1 MNKKFKSNIAFI
13 LIMHCFTIV
22 QVFAQTAKP
31 LPADKYDSREKHLKN
46 IRQLTFTGE
55 NAEAY
60 LSFDDKMLSFQ
71 SREQGANCDQIYTMT
86 IDGEHKKLISSGKG
100 RTTCSYYLPNGNI
113 LYATTALND
122 DICPTPPDP
131 SKGYVWPLYP
141 TYDIVIADSSN
152 GKILKKLTSEPNY
165 DAEATISPKGD
176 RIVFTSLRSGDIE
189 LYSCDL
195 EGNDIIQLTDEPGYD
210 GGAFYSLD
218 GTKIVYRA
226 SRPKGVDLDSYINL
240 LKENLIRPK
249 QLEIY
254 VMDADGSNKHQIT
267 QNGKANFAPFFHP
280 DGKRVIFASNM
291 DDPKGRNFDMF
302 MVNIDGTSLE
312 RITYFE
318 EFDGFPMFTRDGK
331 KLIFCSNRN
340 NSHSGDTNVF
350 VADWE
355 D

>member
-1 MNKKFKSNIAFI
+1 MKIKCNSLAFVI
-13 LIMHCFTIV
+13 INFSITVSL
-22 QVFAQTAKP
+22 FAQTAKP
-31 LPADKYDSREKHLKN
+31 LPDDKYDSRETHLKN
-46 IRQLTFTGE
+46 IRQITFSGE

-60 LSFDDKMLSFQ
+60 LSIDDKMLTFQ
-71 SREQGANCDQIYTMT
+71 SRQQGNNCDQIYSMT
-86 IDGEHKKLISSGKG
+86 IEGEHKKLISSGTG

-113 LYATTALND
+113 LYATTALSDEN
-122 DICPTPPDP
+122 CPTPPDP

-152 GKILKKLTSEPNY
+152 GKILKRLTSDPNY

-176 RIVFTSLRSGDIE
+176 KIVFTSLRSGDIE

-195 EGNDIIQLTDEPGYD
+195 EGNNIQQLTNEPGYD

-226 SRPKGVDLDSYINL
+226 SRPKGADLESYNTL
-240 LKENLIRPK
+240 LQESLIRPK

-254 VMDADGSNKHQIT
+254 TMNADGSNKRQIT
-267 QNGKANFAPFFHP
+267 NNGKANFAPFFHP
-280 DGKRVIFASNM
+280 DGKRIIFASNF

-302 MVNIDGTSLE
+302 MINIDGTGLE
-312 RITYFE
+312 RITYHQ

-331 KLIFCSNRN
+331 KIIFCSNRN
-340 NSHSGDTNVF
+340 NSHPGDTNVF
-350 VADWE
+350 IADWE

>member
-1 MNKKFKSNIAFI
+1 MNKKFKSSIPFI
-13 LIMHCFTIV
+13 LLMYFFTIV

-31 LPADKYDSREKHLKN
+31 LPVDKYDSREKHLKN

-122 DICPTPPDP
+122 EICPTPPDP

-152 GKILKKLTSEPNY
+152 GKILKKLTTEPNY

-226 SRPKGVDLDSYINL
+226 SRPKGVDLDSYTKL

-267 QNGKANFAPFFHP
+267 HNGKANFAPFFHP

-291 DDPKGRNFDMF
+291 DDPKGRNFDIF

-340 NSHSGDTNVF
+340 NSHPGDTNVF